1 MNKNEGI
8 SKKSIQSLISFFADP
23 NSKDS
28 ITKKYQKNN
37 KSTENRESKSTASAS
52 KSKTVTRLKKQEN
65 VLKKRQNE
73 FFNENLYNTTYE
85 ISAND
90 FKEENTKL
98 QNTVATTLE
107 DNKRYTDEM
116 LNQNTVRNISQRC

>member
-65 VLKKRQNE
+65 VLKKRQND
-73 FFNENLYNTTYE
+73 TTYE

>member
-23 NSKDS
+23 TSKDS

-116 LNQNTVRNISQRC
+116 LNQNTVRNTSQRC